1 MLLHY
6 GLRGEP
12 LLMSGNGAICVAIS
26 VGVHDMKSNRSIAV
40 AAFAGA
46 LVIGASMRLSAQSDP
61 VMRTTFAKDGTV
73 HVPAFDLPPSSF
85 ASNEAADALKAR
97 AGTPAF
103 DYPPNLDIKTMRM
116 GMEALL
122 SPAVKLMESQYPAD
136 IVQQSIAGVSARVV
150 TPKGVSTN
158 RARVLINLHG
168 GGFSLC
174 ADACAILESLP
185 IAAVGGYKVIS
196 VNYRQGPE
204 AKFPAASEDV
214 TAVYRELLKSYKP
227 SQIGIYGCS
236 AGGALSA
243 QVAAWLSAH
252 GLPEPGAIGIF
263 GSGAARFSTGDS
275 AYLAGYIDGS
285 FPPPP
290 PAGTAVPPSA
300 LMKMMMS
307 YFEGIDSNDPLVS
320 PAGHLDV
327 LAKFPPTLVITGT
340 RAPDMSPA
348 IYTHSQLIKA
358 GVPGD
363 LIVGEGLGHCY
374 IYSADLPE
382 AKDAYSA
389 IAKFFQK
396 NLH

>member
-1 MLLHY
+1 VKA
-6 GLRGEP
+6 RK
-12 LLMSGNGAICVAIS
+12 S
-26 VGVHDMKSNRSIAV
+26 VVTV
-40 AAFAGA
+40 VLAGT
-46 LVIGASMRLSAQSDP
+46 LIVGASMRLSAQVSRNGKP
-61 VMRTTFAKDGTV
+61 TFDKDGTV
-73 HVPAFDLPPSSF
+73 HVPAFDLPPSML
-85 ASNEAADALKAR
+85 ASKEAADALKAR
-97 AGTPAF
+97 AGVPAF
-103 DYPPNLDIKTMRM
+103 DMPPNIDIKMMRM
-116 GMEALL
+116 GMEAILGP
-122 SPAVKLMESQYPAD
+122 SVKLMESRYPAD
-136 IVQQSIAGVSARVV
+136 VVQQSIAGVPTRIV
-150 TPKGVSTN
+150 TPKGIKTDPT
-158 RARVLINLHG
+158 RVLINLHG

-185 IAAVGGYKVIS
+185 IASVGRYKVIS

-214 TAVYRELLKSYKP
+214 AAVYRELLKKYKA

-243 QVAAWLSAH
+243 QVAAWLATH
-252 GLPEPGAIGIF
+252 GLPEPGAIGVF
-263 GSGAARFSTGDS
+263 GSGAARFTTCDS
-275 AYLAGYIDGS
+275 SYFAGYADGA

-290 PAGTAVPPSA
+290 PAGTTPPPSS
-300 LMKMMMS
+300 LMKTMMS
-307 YFEGIDSNDPLVS
+307 YFEGVNSNDPLVS
-320 PAGHLDV
+320 PAGHLDI

-340 RAPDMSPA
+340 RAPDLSPA

-382 AKDAYSA
+382 AQDAYSA
-389 IAKFFQK
+389 ISKFFKK